1 MGMVLGLILGLLLGI
16 YLSPFIDIRYGVT
29 LFIFMFSSVLAY
41 VFVKVKH
48 LWIVVV
54 AVLLSLLVLS
64 MLVLQEL
71 LASIHP

>member
-16 YLSPFIDIRYGVT
+16 YLSPFIDIKYGVT
-29 LFIFMFSSVLAY
+29 LFVFMFSSVLAY

-48 LWIVVV
+48 LWIVV
-54 AVLLSLLVLS
+54 AVLLSLLILS